1 MRRRIGCRYRAPVR
15 ALARF
20 MERVPTGLLDAGL
33 AIALAV
39 VAVTELLQEE
49 PPSYRV
55 ATVLGTALPL
65 AWRRRYP
72 LAMQLT
78 QVFCAALT
86 GRAPVPASLLALFV
100 GLYSVG
106 VYSKWRKSGLAVPI
120 VGSAILGVLFPFS
133 TAPPVPSWLLE
144 LIVGVGLW
152 SAGNGVRER
161 QAHAEVLEERARQLE
176 RERELATRVALS
188 EERGRIAREL
198 HDVVAHSVSVMLV
211 QAGAAR
217 TQLGRQ
223 PERAAGALREVETS
237 GREALAELRRMLGLL
252 TEVEATAELAPQ
264 PGLEQLERLVER
276 VGQAGLE
283 VNVQVAGEPRALPP
297 GLDLTAYR
305 IIQEALTN
313 ALKYAAGARTEV
325 LVEYD
330 PAELRLSIVDHGSA
344 SSGAGSGVAPGS
356 GLGSGDDARGAGRG
370 LLGMRERV
378 AVYGGALEAGRRPE
392 GGFAVRARLPLPSSS

>member
-1 MRRRIGCRYRAPVR
+1 VVR
-15 ALARF
+15 QI
-20 MERVPTGLLDAGL
+20 ERVPAGLLDGL
-33 AIALAV
+33 LAVVLAV

-55 ATVLGTALPL
+55 VTVMGTALPL

-78 QVFCAALT
+78 QIFCAALSQ
-86 GRAPVPASLLALFV
+86 RQPVPASLLAMFI

-106 VYSKWRKSGLAVPI
+106 VYSKRRRAGLTIPT
-120 VGSAILGVLFPFS
+120 VGALILFILFPFS
-133 TAPPVPSWLLE
+133 TVPPVPSWLLE
-144 LIVGVGLW
+144 LIVGLGVW
-152 SAGNGVRER
+152 SAGNAVRER
-161 QAHAEVLEERARQLE
+161 QARADALEERAHQLE
-176 RERELATRVALS
+176 RERELATRVALA

-217 TQLGRQ
+217 TQLPKQ
-223 PERAAGALREVETS
+223 PERATDALRQVETS

-252 TEVEATAELAPQ
+252 TDADAAAELAPQ

-276 VGQAGLE
+276 VGQAGLD
-283 VNVQVAGEPRALPP
+283 VDIQIAGERRSLPP

-305 IIQEALTN
+305 IVQEALTN
-313 ALKYAAGARTEV
+313 ALKYAAGGRTSV
-325 LVEYD
+325 VVEYD
-330 PAELRLSIVDHGSA
+330 ESELRLAILDGGGNSVDETE
-344 SSGAGSGVAPGS
+344 
-356 GLGSGDDARGAGRG
+356 GAGRG

-392 GGFAVRARLPLPSSS
+392 GGFAVRARLPLPSA